1 MWEFDSLIPNHR
13 SSKVAADFFS
23 GCSAVGSALG
33 SGPRGRGFES
43 RHSDHKKLFH
53 RLVKEL
59 FVFSRSDGIRTAR
72 SRHSGTQTVQWTVC
86 EGAGESAPVCRI
98 KVVFF
103 SIFSILCSYGSTS
116 RQLPHKKRL
125 DKTRAFQPGILSS
138 HCFF

>member
-59 FVFSRSDGIRTAR
+59 FVFHGVTGFEQPALATAGHKQ
-72 SRHSGTQTVQWTVC
+72 SSGLFARVQ
-86 EGAGESAPVCRI
+86 ENPRPFAA
-98 KVVFF
+98 
-103 SIFSILCSYGSTS
+103 
-116 RQLPHKKRL
+116 
-125 DKTRAFQPGILSS
+125 
-138 HCFF
+138 

>member
-59 FVFSRSDGIRTAR
+59 FVFHGVTGFEPTASPQRDTSSPVDCLRGCGRIRAR
-72 SRHSGTQTVQWTVC
+72 
-86 EGAGESAPVCRI
+86 
-98 KVVFF
+98 
-103 SIFSILCSYGSTS
+103 
-116 RQLPHKKRL
+116 LPHKGRVLFHIQYPLFVWFHRPAAAPQKRL
-125 DKTRAFQPGILSS
+125 DKARAFQPGILSS

>member
-59 FVFSRSDGIRTAR
+59 FVFHGVTGFEQPALATAGHKQSSGLFARVRENSRPFA
-72 SRHSGTQTVQWTVC
+72 
-86 EGAGESAPVCRI
+86 A
-98 KVVFF
+98 
-103 SIFSILCSYGSTS
+103 
-116 RQLPHKKRL
+116 
-125 DKTRAFQPGILSS
+125 
-138 HCFF
+138 